1 MRSLFIT
8 AVYLAFFIFGI
19 RAPFVLV
26 LGYVWV
32 DIFTPQY
39 VVYGILNALP
49 VSMIMSGAVILAW
62 LLLKSSPIVKLRP
75 QTVLVFVFG
84 LWMTL
89 TLSWAV
95 VPDPAFQK
103 WDWAIKGV
111 LFSCLVPSFF
121 RSREQLESLLW
132 VILLSGM
139 AHCLPFGAKVVLSG
153 GGYGQALG
161 LVGSNSGYGEGS
173 TLAMFS
179 ASLVPIALYLY
190 KHGVIFQGRLI
201 KLILAGCCIAALL
214 TALGTF
220 ARTGLVCTAVVAIGL
235 FITSRRKVIFGI
247 VLGVVLAGAVA
258 VMGASWEDRMST
270 ITTAQNEASAMGR
283 VGVWLWTI
291 DYVKEHPLGG
301 SFNVYFINKIE
312 LPMEDG
318 TVLVAEGKAFHS
330 IYFEVL
336 GETGFPG
343 LALCALI
350 ALVMLRA
357 YWKIARQARGEQL
370 WMSDLSKA
378 LIITS
383 FAFFAGGL
391 FIGVAFQS
399 YFYYLVAM
407 SAILQNLFEAS
418 AIEVRRKN
426 DANLAEVPAY

>member
-8 AVYLAFFIFGI
+8 AVYLAFFVFGV

-39 VVYGILNALP
+39 VVYGILNSLP
-49 VSMIMSGAVILAW
+49 VSMIMSGAVIFAW
-62 LLLKSSPIVKLRP
+62 LLLKPSPFIRVRL
-75 QTVLVFVFG
+75 QTVLVFLFG
-84 LWMTL
+84 LWITL
-89 TLSWAV
+89 TLTWAV
-95 VPDPAFQK
+95 VPEAAYEK
-103 WDWAIKGV
+103 WNWAIKAV
-111 LFSCLVPSFF
+111 MFSCLVPAFF
-121 RSREQLESLLW
+121 RSRVQLEALLW

-179 ASLVPIALYLY
+179 VSLVPIALYLY
-190 KHGVIFQGRLI
+190 KHGIIFQGRLI
-201 KLILAGCCIAALL
+201 KLILAGCAIAALL

-220 ARTGLVCTAVVAIGL
+220 ARTGLVCTAVVAVGL
-235 FITSRRKVIFGI
+235 FITSKRKMLFGF
-247 VLGVVLAGAVA
+247 VLGLVLAGAVA
-258 VMGASWEDRMST
+258 AMGAAWSDRMST

-283 VGVWLWTI
+283 VGVWLWTL

-312 LPMEDG
+312 QRMEDG
-318 TVLVAEGKAFHS
+318 TILLSEGKAFHS

-343 LALCALI
+343 LALCTLI
-350 ALVMLRA
+350 ALVMLRT
-357 YWKIARQARGEQL
+357 YWKIAKEAKGEHL
-370 WMSDLSKA
+370 WLSDLSKA

-399 YFYYLVAM
+399 YFYYLVAI
-407 SAILQNLFEAS
+407 SAILKNLSDAN
-418 AIEVRRKN
+418 AIEERRKN
-426 DANLAEVPAY
+426 AVDISEAPAG